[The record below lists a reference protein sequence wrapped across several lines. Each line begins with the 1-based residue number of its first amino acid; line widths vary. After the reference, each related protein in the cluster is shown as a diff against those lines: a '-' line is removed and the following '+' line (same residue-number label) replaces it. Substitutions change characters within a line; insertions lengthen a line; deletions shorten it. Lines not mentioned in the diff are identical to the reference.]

1 MSKGSFRAKKSLGQN
16 FLVDDFVI
24 EEIAAS
30 AAQEPSDTVLEI
42 GPGRGAL
49 TAALAERCASLTA
62 VELDADLIPALRTQF
77 ILHPNV
83 SIVEGDI
90 LKTDI
95 NALLAGAPA
104 ARSIVGNL
112 PYYITMPVL
121 MKFIEEDVKA
131 DRITVMVQK
140 EVAEKISAAPGDA
153 AYGVLAVILQ
163 HFFSIEPVAEAPADC
178 FRPRPKVDSAV
189 IRLVSRPERSADSP
203 EAKDSYCSLVKAAF
217 NQRRKTLANS
227 LSGFRGKGKEDWL
240 RIIEDLDLPSDIRP
254 ERLSPLDFAKLEEYI

>member
-1 MSKGSFRAKKSLGQN
+1 MSKGSFKAKKALGQN
-16 FLVDDFVI
+16 FLVDEFVI
-24 EEIAAS
+24 EDIAE
-30 AAQEPSDTVLEI
+30 AAAADPADTVLEI

-49 TAALAERCASLTA
+49 TAALAERCASLIA
-62 VELDADLIPALRTQF
+62 VELDSDLIPALRTQF

-95 NALLAGAPA
+95 NALLGSAPA

-112 PYYITMPVL
+112 PYYITTPVL

-140 EVAEKISAAPGDA
+140 EVADKISASPGGS

-163 HFFSIEPVAEAPADC
+163 HFFEISRVTEAPADC
-178 FRPRPKVDSAV
+178 FRPRPKVDSSV
-189 IRLVSRPERSADSP
+189 IMLLPRSERAADSP
-203 EAKDSYCSLVKAAF
+203 EDKSAYCSLVKAAF
-217 NQRRKTLANS
+217 SQRRKTLANS

-240 RIIEDLDLPSDIRP
+240 RIIEKLGLPADIRP